1 MPRAVVCM
9 FYQEIGCLCPVG
21 LLKQNIIDQ
30 VAYKQ
35 QKFIFHNS
43 GGQKSKINMPTWS
56 SESLL
61 PGGRLLFVV
70 GSSLGRRGGG
80 ALWDLFHGAHSQGL
94 HSHDLVTSQRPHLL
108 TPTPLE
114 FWRNTDKCGKIW

>member
-1 MPRAVVCM
+1 M

-35 QKFIFHNS
+35 QKFIFHNF

-80 ALWDLFHGAHSQGL
+80 ALWDLFHGAHS
-94 HSHDLVTSQRPHLL
+94 
-108 TPTPLE
+108 
-114 FWRNTDKCGKIW
+114 